1 MTAAWLRR
9 IAMLIMALAISA
21 AAHAAP
27 APVWVPAWIA
37 SPAPDRLDGTPEAPL
52 QFNGE
57 TVRQDMRLGTSADAL
72 RFRVSNELGTQPL
85 KIGAASAWRP
95 GTAGAALPV
104 RFDGRNEVSIPPGG
118 VLISDPVAIA
128 APALS
133 EIALSLWFPE
143 PTRPAVRRTAL
154 RIVPGRA
161 EVPDSV
167 PLSYRQNVVSAVL
180 AQRAH
185 KPRVV
190 VALGDSITEGATAS
204 RGRHGDWPA
213 LLADRLQRS
222 CPDRVVVLNA
232 GISGNKVLDNGRS
245 HSALARLDRDVLA
258 LPGVD
263 QVIVFEGINDIR
275 HSGAPGFV
283 PGRNAADMIAG
294 YRQILT
300 RLRQHGVA
308 AIGATLTPFGGSER
322 YEPISA
328 GTRQQL
334 NRFIR
339 ASGEFPAVIDFDAA
353 LRDPANPEVLPAEV
367 TRDFLHPNDEG
378 YRRMAAAID
387 LSLFG
392 CGRGEQERVQSQ

>member
-1 MTAAWLRR
+1 MNTMRLWR
-9 IAMLIMALAISA
+9 IAILAVALAFGA
-21 AAHAAP
+21 AAYAAP
-27 APVWVPAWIA
+27 APIWVPAWIA

-52 QFNGE
+52 QFNDE
-57 TVRQDMRLGTSADAL
+57 TVRQDMRLGTSASAL
-72 RFRVSNELGTQPL
+72 RFRISNELGAQPL
-85 KIGAASAWRP
+85 KIGAASARLVDAP
-95 GTAGAALPV
+95 ASALPV
-104 RFDGRNEVSIPPGG
+104 RFDGRSEVVIPPGG

-128 APALS
+128 APAFS
-133 EIALSLWFPE
+133 EIALSIWFPE

-154 RIVPGRA
+154 RIATGRA
-161 EVPDSV
+161 DVPDNV
-167 PLSYRQNVVSAVL
+167 ELSYRQNVVSAVL

-190 VALGDSITEGATAS
+190 LALGDSITEGATAT

-213 LLADRLQRS
+213 LLADRLHRT
-222 CPDRVVVLNA
+222 CPGRIVVLNA

-275 HSGAPGFV
+275 RSGAPAFA
-283 PGRNAADMIAG
+283 PGRNAVDMIAG
-294 YRQILT
+294 YRQILM
-300 RLRQHGVA
+300 RLRQHGIA
-308 AIGATLTPFGGSER
+308 AIGSTLTPFGGSER
-322 YEPISA
+322 YEPTSA

-339 ASGEFPAVIDFDAA
+339 DSREFSATIDFDAA
-353 LRDPANPEVLPAEV
+353 LRDPANPESMPAEI

-378 YRRMAAAID
+378 YRRMAASID

-392 CGRGEQERVQSQ
+392 CGERRQ